1 MEGRRRC
8 HPQRLPRNEHGLY
21 AADGARTERFRDL
34 AATGFCRRR
43 GDGQPQQQ
51 RPKEETGSGDD
62 DDDDDESLGT
72 PKNQFKKKDSLLDDY
87 EETPMEKRLRRVQ
100 YAS

>member
-1 MEGRRRC
+1 M
-8 HPQRLPRNEHGLY
+8 
-21 AADGARTERFRDL
+21 DGMPLTELEQSVSATLLQL
-34 AATGFCRRR
+34 AFDDDVLTDSKNNNG
-43 GDGQPQQQ
+43 
-51 RPKEETGSGDD
+51 PKKKKRGSGDD